1 MKKYTFTTISLFCL
15 TTFAT
20 TAVPGPAPSPQP
32 DAEVTPVSMAGAETM
47 SYRQGTNAM
56 NLFVYKPKDWKAADR
71 RPALVYFF
79 GGGWTKGTPLKSA
92 SWGSWAA
99 AQGMVGIVPD
109 YRTKNRFGTSPLES
123 VADGR
128 AAFNWLVEHAGE
140 LGIDP
145 AKIVVGGNSAGGHV
159 ALWTAITKTPPGS
172 DLSEAPK
179 VKPAALFL
187 SSVVTDTSTATGYT
201 PSRFGENARALSPV
215 DQLDEK
221 MPPVLMF
228 HAKDDKLVNY
238 STAVTF
244 QKKLTA
250 SGNFCD
256 LITAPQ
262 GGHNFSS
269 ELPEWKTKVR
279 DQFEQFLKNERLLPV
294 VPLTH
299 TLE

>member
-1 MKKYTFTTISLFCL
+1 MKNYIFTAISLFCL
-15 TTFAT
+15 TTFAE
-20 TAVPGPAPSPQP
+20 TAVPAASSPALSSPP
-32 DAEVTPVSMAGAETM
+32 DAEVTPVSMTGAETM
-47 SYRQGTNAM
+47 SYREGTNAM
-56 NLFVYKPKDWKAADR
+56 NLFVYKPKGWKAADR

-99 AQGMVGIVPD
+99 SQGMVGIVPD

-128 AAFNWLVEHAGE
+128 AAFNWVVEHAGE

-145 AKIVVGGNSAGGHV
+145 AKVVVGGNSAGGHV

-172 DLSEAPK
+172 DPAEAPK

-187 SSVVTDTSTATGYT
+187 SSAVTDTSMATGYT
-201 PSRFGENARALSPV
+201 PSRFGVNARALSPV

-228 HAKDDKLVNY
+228 HAEDDKLVNY
-238 STAVTF
+238 NTAVAF

-256 LITAPQ
+256 LVTVPK

-269 ELPEWKTKVR
+269 EVTEWKTKVR
-279 DQFEQFLKNERLLPV
+279 DQFGQFLKNGRLFPV
-294 VPLTH
+294 AP
-299 TLE
+299 